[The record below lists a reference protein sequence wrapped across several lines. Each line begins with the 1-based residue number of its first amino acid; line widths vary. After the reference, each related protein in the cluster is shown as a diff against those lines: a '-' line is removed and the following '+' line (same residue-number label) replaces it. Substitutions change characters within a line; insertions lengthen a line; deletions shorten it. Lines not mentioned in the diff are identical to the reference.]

1 MLYGLRM
8 ARVQTMDEDERPDL
22 AELIAKLRGGRRG
35 RLINIYKLLLH
46 SPAIAESWFE
56 LVGAVR
62 WRTGLDGGL
71 REIVIIRVALLNDV
85 EYVRRAH
92 EPYALEEGL
101 TRAQHEAIAD
111 WRQSALFS
119 DAQRAALAYTDA
131 MTRDVR
137 VRQPVFDELAR
148 HFSDRQIVELT
159 VLIGVYNMH
168 TRLLR
173 ALAIGPEPEAGG

>member
-1 MLYGLRM
+1 M
-8 ARVQTMDEDERPDL
+8 ARVETIDEAEHPEL
-22 AELIAKLRGGRRG
+22 AELVARLRGGRRG
-35 RLINIYKLLLH
+35 RLINIYRLLLN

-62 WRTGLDGGL
+62 WQTELDGGL
-71 REIVIIRVALLNDV
+71 REIIIIRVALLNQV
-85 EYVRRAH
+85 EYVLRAH

-101 TRAQHEAIAD
+101 TQAQHDAIGA
-111 WRQSALFS
+111 WEQSTLFS
-119 DAQRAALAYTDA
+119 GPQRAALAYTDA

-137 VRQPVFDELAR
+137 VPQPVFDELRR

-168 TRLLR
+168 TRVLQ
-173 ALAIGPEPEAGG
+173 ALEIDPEPATAN